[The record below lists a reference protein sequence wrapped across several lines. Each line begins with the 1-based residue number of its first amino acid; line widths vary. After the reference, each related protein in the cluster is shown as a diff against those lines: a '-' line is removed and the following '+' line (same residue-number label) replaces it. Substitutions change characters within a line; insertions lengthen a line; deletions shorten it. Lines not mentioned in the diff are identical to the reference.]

1 MKYHQRPKKSRFL
14 EKVSGLFIFKSWFV
28 EFFPLEGEWAR
39 ALDWVMDTR
48 APFFSLLELMPKIQ
62 SCINGEARML
72 LRARSLFKGI
82 LFHLFVRAGEKS
94 KSRLRSGNMK
104 NLFRGLL
111 PALLCLGLLFPGT
124 ALAAEGPTT
133 ESNAIAIDTVWVL
146 ICAYLVFLMHAG
158 FTMVEAGFTR
168 AKNIVNI
175 MMKNMLT
182 ISLGALLFFAV
193 GFGLAFGG
201 DAGSFIGVK
210 GFWLTGIDDLD
221 FGIPMHA
228 FWLFQAV
235 FCATAATIV
244 SGAMAERTKFIA
256 YILYTAVITAF
267 TYPVVVHW
275 VWNGDGWLA
284 QMGFTDFA
292 GSTVVHGVGGW
303 SALIGAWLVGARL
316 GKYGKNGEVR
326 AIPGHNIALGTLG
339 TLLLWFGWF
348 GFNPGSS
355 LAGTDTSIG
364 LIATT
369 TMLAAST
376 GTIGAMIYTWIRH
389 GKPDMTMT
397 LNGAL
402 GGLVGITAGCAS
414 VSPTGAVIIGL
425 ICGIMLPISVSFF
438 DKVAK
443 VDDPV
448 GAISVHGICGAI
460 GTLAVG
466 FLAVDGGLF
475 YGGGGALLAT
485 QAVGVVAVLAWTLGL
500 GFVACKVIDVMVG
513 LRVSREEEME
523 GLDIGEHGMEAYG
536 DFMLRPMDALGLSQS
551 ATGLTGSHV
560 NIKEPNYTHAN

>member
-1 MKYHQRPKKSRFL
+1 MR
-14 EKVSGLFIFKSWFV
+14 KVMIRLI
-28 EFFPLEGEWAR
+28 
-39 ALDWVMDTR
+39 
-48 APFFSLLELMPKIQ
+48 PF
-62 SCINGEARML
+62 
-72 LRARSLFKGI
+72 
-82 LFHLFVRAGEKS
+82 
-94 KSRLRSGNMK
+94 
-104 NLFRGLL
+104 
-111 PALLCLGLLFPGT
+111 LLCLGLLFPGT
-124 ALAAEGPTT
+124 ALAAEGPTPQ
-133 ESNAIAIDTVWVL
+133 SNAVAIDTVWVL
-146 ICAYLVFLMHAG
+146 LCAYLVFLMHAG

-182 ISLGALLFFAV
+182 VSLGAMLFFIV

-201 DAGSFIGVK
+201 DVGGFIGTR
-210 GFWLTGIDDLD
+210 GFGLSGIADLD
-221 FGIPMHA
+221 FGIPIHA

-244 SGAMAERTKFIA
+244 SGAMAERTKFGA
-256 YILYTAVITAF
+256 YILYTTVITAF
-267 TYPVVVHW
+267 TYPVIVHW
-275 VWNGDGWLA
+275 IWNGSGWLA

-303 SALIGAWLVGARL
+303 SALVGAWLVGSRF

-369 TMLAAST
+369 TMLAASA
-376 GTIGAMIYTWIRH
+376 GTIGAMIYTWLKH

-402 GGLVGITAGCAS
+402 AGLVGITAGTAS
-414 VSPTGAVIIGL
+414 VSPFGAVIIGA
-425 ICGIMLPISVSFF
+425 ICGVMLPVSVSFI
-438 DKVAK
+438 DRIIK

-460 GTLAVG
+460 GTVAVG

-475 YGGGGALLAT
+475 YGGGASLLAT
-485 QAVGVVAVLAWTLGL
+485 QAIGVVAVLAWTLTL
-500 GFVACKVIDVMVG
+500 GFAACKVIDVVIG
-513 LRVSREEEME
+513 LRVSRDEEME
-523 GLDIGEHGMEAYG
+523 GLDISEHGMEAYG
-536 DFMLRPMDALGLSQS
+536 DFMLRPTDAVGMSQGTPDLTNGQI
-551 ATGLTGSHV
+551 ATKPTY
-560 NIKEPNYTHAN
+560 NI

>member
-1 MKYHQRPKKSRFL
+1 MK
-14 EKVSGLFIFKSWFV
+14 GLFRV
-28 EFFPLEGEWAR
+28 FPLV
-39 ALDWVMDTR
+39 LICMT
-48 APFFSLLELMPKIQ
+48 
-62 SCINGEARML
+62 
-72 LRARSLFKGI
+72 
-82 LFHLFVRAGEKS
+82 
-94 KSRLRSGNMK
+94 
-104 NLFRGLL
+104 
-111 PALLCLGLLFPGT
+111 LLFPGA
-124 ALAAEGPTT
+124 ALAAEGPTP

-182 ISLGALLFFAV
+182 VSLGALLFFAV

-201 DAGSFIGVK
+201 DAG
-210 GFWLTGIDDLD
+210 GFTGIRGFGLAGIDDLD

-256 YILYTAVITAF
+256 YILYTAIITAF
-267 TYPVVVHW
+267 TYPLVVHW
-275 VWNGDGWLA
+275 VWNGSGWLA
-284 QMGFTDFA
+284 SMGFTDFA

-303 SALIGAWLVGARL
+303 SALVGAWLVGARL

-355 LAGTDTSIG
+355 LAGTDGSIG

-369 TMLAAST
+369 TMLAAAA

-402 GGLVGITAGCAS
+402 AGLVGITAGCAS
-414 VSPTGAVIIGL
+414 VSPFGAIITGI
-425 ICGIMLPISVSFF
+425 ICGIVLPVSVSFF

-466 FLAVDGGLF
+466 LLAVDGGLF
-475 YGGGGALLAT
+475 YGGGGSLLAV
-485 QAVGVVAVLAWTLGL
+485 QAIGVGSVIVWTLGL
-500 GFVACKVIDVMVG
+500 GFIACKVIDAAVG

-523 GLDIGEHGMEAYG
+523 GLDIGEHGMEAYS
-536 DFMLRPMDALGLSQS
+536 DFMLRPTDVLGLSQ
-551 ATGLTGSHV
+551 TVPGLVENQIVS
-560 NIKEPNYTHAN
+560 EPKYNHAH

>member
-1 MKYHQRPKKSRFL
+1 MRRGIIRF
-14 EKVSGLFIFKSWFV
+14 I
-28 EFFPLEGEWAR
+28 PL
-39 ALDWVMDTR
+39 
-48 APFFSLLELMPKIQ
+48 LLL
-62 SCINGEARML
+62 
-72 LRARSLFKGI
+72 
-82 LFHLFVRAGEKS
+82 
-94 KSRLRSGNMK
+94 
-104 NLFRGLL
+104 
-111 PALLCLGLLFPGT
+111 LGLLFPGM
-124 ALAAEGPTT
+124 ALAAEGPTAET
-133 ESNAIAIDTVWVL
+133 NATAINTVWVL

-158 FTMVEAGFTR
+158 FTMIEAGFTR

-182 ISLGALLFFAV
+182 ISLGALLFFVV

-201 DAGSFIGVK
+201 DAGGLIGVR
-210 GFWLTGIDDLD
+210 GFGLTGIEDLD
-221 FGIPMHA
+221 FGIPLHA

-244 SGAMAERTKFIA
+244 SGAMAERTKFTA
-256 YILYTAVITAF
+256 YILYTTAITAF
-267 TYPVVVHW
+267 TYPIVVHW
-275 VWNGDGWLA
+275 VWGGGWLA

-303 SALIGAWLVGARL
+303 SALVGAWLVGARL

-369 TMLAAST
+369 TMLAASA

-402 GGLVGITAGCAS
+402 AGLVGITAGCAS
-414 VSPTGAVIIGL
+414 VSTVGAIIIGA
-425 ICGIMLPISVSFF
+425 ICGLMLPVAVSFF

-466 FLAVDGGLF
+466 FLAVDGGVF
-475 YGGGGALLAT
+475 YGGGVSLLAT
-485 QAVGVVAVLAWTLGL
+485 QAIGVASVLVWTFGL
-500 GFVACKVIDVMVG
+500 GFVVCKVIDVVTG

-536 DFMLRPMDALGLSQS
+536 DFMLRPMDALGLSRGTS
-551 ATGLTGSHV
+551 NSVDSGLVT
-560 NIKEPNYTHAN
+560 NANYTHAN